1 VALPICWQSRTSCA
15 QGFAGLDFQ
24 QCSFSLDGGAV
35 ASSATCW
42 TDADPGATV
51 AASSPIPETLLGPSL
66 FTQTLLDRNPAV
78 GGTGVGAIDIRYVC
92 KYL

>member
-1 VALPICWQSRTSCA
+1 MCA
-15 QGFAGLDFQ
+15 QGFAGLDFH

-78 GGTGVGAIDIRYVC
+78 GGTGVGAIDIRFVC